1 MNKGI
6 CVRDSQTSKLALENI
21 KTSGARNSRADLAVV
36 VDTGLVPLG
45 KDRAGAAGELPFPEP
60 AELEGK
66 TNVILRT
73 IVEMRV
79 ISVATTG
86 TARRKKIIE
95 HLRLFQ

>member
-6 CVRDSQTSKLALENI
+6 CARDSQTSKLALENI

-45 KDRAGAAGELPFPEP
+45 KDCAGAAGELPFPEP
-60 AELEGK
+60 AELEGQ
-66 TNVILRT
+66 TDVIFRT

-86 TARRKKIIE
+86 TARRKKII
-95 HLRLFQ
+95 